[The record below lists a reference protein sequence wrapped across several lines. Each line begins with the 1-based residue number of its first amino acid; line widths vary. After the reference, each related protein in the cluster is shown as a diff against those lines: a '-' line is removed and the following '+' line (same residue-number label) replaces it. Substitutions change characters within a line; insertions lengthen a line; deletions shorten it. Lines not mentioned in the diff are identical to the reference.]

1 MCQILCSQHIYLC
14 THSDWCLSRQIQW
27 GHKIPAF
34 YHKSHPEVW
43 VAAFNTE
50 NAKKK
55 LEAKLSIK
63 IEDNSEILQD
73 KDVLDTWF
81 SSALI
86 PLAVSNWPELD
97 QKVVLICYKLSIK

>member
-1 MCQILCSQHIYLC
+1 M
-14 THSDWCLSRQIQW
+14 
-27 GHKIPAF
+27 
-34 YHKSHPEVW
+34 
-43 VAAFNTE
+43 AAFNTQ
-50 NAKKK
+50 NAKQK

-63 IEDNSEILQD
+63 IEDDSEICQD

-97 QKVVLICYKLSIK
+97 QKVKPVHYGKFRIFYTC